1 MKDRVKKNIGI
12 ILIGVGIVI
21 VYELLTDV
29 FGVLDTF
36 LFVGLKTAF
45 NDGTGKF
52 NETSDTRVC
61 DCTWSRFVPWGYYWI
76 KQTAPDESD
85 TLY

>member
-36 LFVGLKTAF
+36 LL
-45 NDGTGKF
+45 
-52 NETSDTRVC
+52 RV
-61 DCTWSRFVPWGYYWI
+61 
-76 KQTAPDESD
+76 
-85 TLY
+85 